1 MTGDQ
6 TGGQGGPLYLRLFES
21 LRQEIVQ
28 GRRAAGERLPSIRA
42 LAAQL
47 GVSTGTVR
55 HVYDLLARQGLIE
68 SREGRGTFI
77 AHPAQ
82 PMEHAGRKERALEVI
97 DKTIEELTGLGFS
110 TRQAAIF
117 FDLKLRQKE
126 EAEAKRPLRMAVV
139 AATPEERAII
149 SRSMERLSPLRLDR
163 IPYSDL
169 LAAPDRL
176 DHGYDLAVAPAKL
189 QAEVEK
195 TAGSS
200 LAVMPAIITMSRETA
215 LACQSLPQESSLGV
229 LTVSQGFAG
238 ILARELDL
246 LFQGSR
252 QLTFGLLGDPEATR
266 RFMDGPDALILAP
279 AYTDLIGKAEVA
291 LFRGDKEGK
300 KTIIRSEFDCDQG
313 SLLYIRQ
320 AIERITN
327 QLRGFPL
334 DQKAAAEGGRI

>member
-1 MTGDQ
+1 MTDRVD
-6 TGGQGGPLYLRLFES
+6 GQEGPLYLRLYES

-28 GRRAAGERLPSIRA
+28 GRRTAGERLPSIRA

-68 SREGRGTFI
+68 SRESRGTFI
-77 AHPAQ
+77 AFPAQ
-82 PMEHAGRKERALEVI
+82 PMEYSGRKERALEII
-97 DKTIEELTGLGFS
+97 DETIEELTGLGFS

-126 EAEAKRPLRMAVV
+126 EANRPLRVAVV

-149 SRSMERLSPLRLDR
+149 SRSIEQLVPLRLDR

-176 DHGYDLAVAPAKL
+176 DHGYDLAVAPAEL
-189 QAEVEK
+189 QGELEK
-195 TAGSS
+195 AAGSS
-200 LAVMPAIITMSRETA
+200 LPVMPAAITMSRETV
-215 LACQSLPQESSLGV
+215 LACQSLPGESSLGV

-238 ILARELDL
+238 ILGRELDL

-279 AYTDLIGKAEVA
+279 GYTDLVGKAEVA